1 MIKKKDIM
9 FNDFDINGFKKN
21 KPPSNN
27 SFDTMQEIKRLQ
39 KIPINKNFINKY
51 DDSEKIFS
59 DIVGKDPI
67 IKDLIMKSG
76 PIIDKLKAHFNR
88 PRPAEQAKRLGIA
101 LEDVKLKSMKSPA
114 YPSGHSTQGKLLELV
129 LSDKY
134 PDKKKQLQQAA
145 KNTSHSRQVARTH
158 YDSDVRA
165 GEQLGKQLYEL
176 FKLS

>member
-1 MIKKKDIM
+1 M
-9 FNDFDINGFKKN
+9 FNDFDIEGFKKN

-51 DDSEKIFS
+51 DDSQKIFS

-76 PIIDKLKAHFNR
+76 PIIDKLKNHFNR
-88 PRPAEQAKRLGIA
+88 PRPAEQAKKLGIA
-101 LEDVKLKSMKSPA
+101 LEDVKLKSMDSPA
-114 YPSGHSTQGKLLELV
+114 YPSGHSTQSKLLELV